1 MDDKSDPMNGW
12 PILEVL
18 DLHSPAKEDQYG
30 KLFMYLHRT
39 FSTFL
44 QRLLTND
51 VHFGLLCANAT
62 ELPRLISDDSYD
74 RVEVSIIVKLGDIC
88 N

>member
-18 DLHSPAKEDQYG
+18 GLHSPAKEDRYG
-30 KLFMYLHRT
+30 KLFTYLHRT

-44 QRLLTND
+44 QRLLTKD
-51 VHFGLLCANAT
+51 VHFELLCTNAT
-62 ELPRLISDDSYD
+62 ELPRSLPGVSYD
-74 RVEVSIIVKLGDIC
+74 RVEVSILVKL
-88 N
+88 